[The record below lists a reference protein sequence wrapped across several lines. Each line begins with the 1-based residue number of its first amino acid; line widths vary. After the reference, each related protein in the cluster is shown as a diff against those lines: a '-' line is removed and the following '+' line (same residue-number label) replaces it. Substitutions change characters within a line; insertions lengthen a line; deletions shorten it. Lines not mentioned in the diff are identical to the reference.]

1 MQARYEGILTEVDTV
16 AKTMRLKNVKNC
28 GTEGR
33 RGGGS
38 NEILASEQEIQEVLF
53 KIEHIKDFK
62 ILEKPNPMLIDDAIV
77 STVTKKEEEKEGDK
91 KAEEKKGHGKN
102 NVDGFFQEFK
112 K

>member
-1 MQARYEGILTEVDTV
+1 MQARYEGILSEVDTI

-38 NEILASEQEIQEVLF
+38 NEIQPSEQEIQEVLF

-62 ILEKPNPMLIDDAIV
+62 ILEKPNPILIDDAII
-77 STVTKKEEEKEGDK
+77 STSTQLTNT
-91 KAEEKKGHGKN
+91 EEKKAPES
-102 NVDGFFQEFK
+102 QK

>member
-1 MQARYEGILTEVDTV
+1 MQARYEGILSEVDTV

-38 NEILASEQEIQEVLF
+38 NEIQASEQEIQEVLF

-62 ILEKPNPMLIDDAIV
+62 ILEKPNPILIDDAII
-77 STVTKKEEEKEGDK
+77 STSTQLTNT
-91 KAEEKKGHGKN
+91 EEKKAPES
-102 NVDGFFQEFK
+102 QK

>member
-1 MQARYEGILTEVDTV
+1 MQARYEGILSEVDTV

-38 NEILASEQEIQEVLF
+38 NEIQASEQEIQEVLF

-62 ILEKPNPMLIDDAIV
+62 ILEKPNPILIDDAII
-77 STVTKKEEEKEGDK
+77 STSTQLTNT
-91 KAEEKKGHGKN
+91 EEKKAPES
-102 NVDGFFQEFK
+102 QK
-112 K
+112 KQVNQIEK

>member
-53 KIEHIKDFK
+53 KIEYIKDFK

-77 STVTKKEEEKEGDK
+77 SVSDTVTKGKEEEKGASEGAK
-91 KAEEKKGHGKN
+91 
-102 NVDGFFQEFK
+102 
-112 K
+112 

>member
-53 KIEHIKDFK
+53 KLEHIKDFK
-62 ILEKPNPMLIDDAIV
+62 ILEKPNPILIDEAIV
-77 STVTKKEEEKEGDK
+77 STSSTITITNTSQSKEEEKNGAPELVK
-91 KAEEKKGHGKN
+91 Y
-102 NVDGFFQEFK
+102 
-112 K
+112 